1 STKLVCYFS
10 NWSQY
15 RPSNSRFTPDN
26 VDPFLCTHVIYAL
39 ATISHDNQLST
50 IEWNDVE
57 MYKKL
62 NSLKNVNPSLKT
74 LLSVG
79 GLYNGI
85 SPYINMVATPDNR
98 RTFIRSALLFLRSHD
113 FDGLDLAWEFPGQ
126 NGSPANDKER
136 FTALVKELRQAIKQ
150 EAIDTRKTQLL
161 LSVKVGALK
170 PTIDAAYQVPE
181 ITSEVDFVSIMT
193 YDYHGAW
200 EKVTGHNSPL
210 FKSSLDKGNHEQ
222 HNINATVSYWM
233 SKGARPEKL
242 MLGFPTYGR
251 TFRLTTT
258 STGLGAPTNGPADA
272 GPYTRDA
279 GYWSY
284 YEICTFASAT
294 KVEWINEQIVPYA
307 THGTSWVGYDNKESF
322 ALKAQWLTSMNLGG
336 ASVWTLDLDDFGGH
350 FCSEGDYP
358 LVNHLRN
365 SLDILTRSQGKKSN
379 KLKQFFAIFKL
390 LSSIGFPPKPT
401 TTHPPTTTPDPIAK
415 FCVGKPDGLYPNP
428 TDANS
433 YFQCFKGNTYLHKCQ
448 PGLVYVDACKCCNW
462 P

>member
-1 STKLVCYFS
+1 MFKLPLIAGLGLLLSLQLAYSTKLVCYFS

-15 RPSNSRFTPDN
+15 RPASGRFTPDN

-39 ATISHDNQLST
+39 ATIGPDYRLTT
-50 IEWNDVE
+50 IEWNDEE
-57 MYKKL
+57 MYMKL
-62 NSLKNVNPSLKT
+62 NSLKNINPALKT

-85 SPYINMVATPDNR
+85 NQYSNMVATPGNR
-98 RTFIRSALLFLRSHD
+98 RIFIHSALLFLRAHG
-113 FDGLDLAWEFPGQ
+113 FDGLDLAWEFPAQ
-126 NGSPANDKER
+126 NGSPAEDKQN
-136 FTALVKELRQAIKQ
+136 FAALIKELKQAIKQ
-150 EAIDTRKTQLL
+150 EAIDTRLTQLL
-161 LSVKVGALK
+161 LSIKAGALK
-170 PTIDAAYQVPE
+170 PTIDAAYEVPE
-181 ITSEVDFVSIMT
+181 ITSEVDFLSIMT
-193 YDYHGAW
+193 YDYHGSW

-210 FKSSLDKGNHEQ
+210 FKSSFDQGTHTQ

-233 SKGARPEKL
+233 SKGAPAEKL
-242 MLGFPTYGR
+242 LLGFPTYGR

-284 YEICTFASAT
+284 YEVCTFASAA
-294 KVEWINEQIVPYA
+294 KVGWITEQSVPFA
-307 THGTSWVGYDNKESF
+307 THGSAWVGYDNHESF
-322 ALKAQWLTSMNLGG
+322 AAKVQWLTSMNLGG

-350 FCSEGDYP
+350 FCAEGDYP

-365 SLDILTRSQGKKSN
+365 AL
-379 KLKQFFAIFKL
+379 
-390 LSSIGFPPKPT
+390 GFPPKPT
-401 TTHPPTTTPDPIAK
+401 TTRPPTTTPDPIAT
-415 FCVGKPDGLYPNP
+415 FCTGKPDGLYPNP
-428 TDANS
+428 TDATT
-433 YFQCFKGNTYLHKCQ
+433 YFQCFRGNTYLHRCQ